1 MRIAVSRIQWTQR
14 EARPNQLPPESNWI
28 TWLILSGRGWG
39 KTRVGAEWIVWNAIN
54 NPKTRWAVIA
64 RTSADIR
71 DTCFEGVSGI
81 IVILQRYGIY
91 DEKAYN
97 RTNSSY
103 KLPNG
108 SIIKGFSAEEP
119 KRLRGPQH
127 HGAWCDELAA
137 WENHETWDQ
146 LKLGLRLKL
155 DSGQPPQIVVTTTP
169 TPIKLITELMK
180 QESTVITRGSTFDNK
195 NNLSPEALAELEFKY
210 AGTRLGQ
217 QELYGAILSDN
228 PGALWT
234 RELLDKTR
242 VQVKPENF
250 TRIVVG
256 VDPAVTSGENSDN
269 TGIVV
274 AGSTADGQYY
284 VLEDATMK
292 ASPQVWASK
301 AVALYHKWQ
310 ADKIIAEVNNGGD
323 LVVELLRQVNQNI
336 PVKKVTAT
344 RGKQLRAEPIAALF
358 EQGRVHL
365 VGSFLGV
372 EVRPGVFD
380 TGLEDQ
386 LCDWTPESKESP
398 DRMDAMV
405 WALTELSTSSG
416 FHSHM
421 EYLKQK
427 HQKNKNTI

>member
-1 MRIAVSRIQWTQR
+1 
-14 EARPNQLPPESNWI
+14 
-28 TWLILSGRGWG
+28 
-39 KTRVGAEWIVWNAIN
+39 
-54 NPKTRWAVIA
+54 
-64 RTSADIR
+64 
-71 DTCFEGVSGI
+71 
-81 IVILQRYGIY
+81 
-91 DEKAYN
+91 
-97 RTNSSY
+97 
-103 KLPNG
+103 
-108 SIIKGFSAEEP
+108 
-119 KRLRGPQH
+119 
-127 HGAWCDELAA
+127 
-137 WENHETWDQ
+137 
-146 LKLGLRLKL
+146 
-155 DSGQPPQIVVTTTP
+155 
-169 TPIKLITELMK
+169 MK

-234 RELLDKTR
+234 RTLLEATR
-242 VQVKPENF
+242 VEVKPENF

-358 EQGRVHL
+358 EQGRAHL

-427 HQKNKNTI
+427 QQKNKNTI